1 MKVKVSDYIADF
13 LVDNGIDTMFM
24 ITGGGAM
31 HLDDSFGHKEGLHCV
46 FNHNEQG
53 CSVAAEG
60 YTRQQISRSL
70 RYQRSGRNECID
82 RCIGRMVRFHS
93 NVHRVR
99 PGKKRDDDMVYR
111 CSGTSVRRSGISD
124 RGKC

>member
-46 FNHNEQG
+46 DVYKRQSSY
-53 CSVAAEG
+53 CSFAIV
-60 YTRQQISRSL
+60 
-70 RYQRSGRNECID
+70 RYIARG
-82 RCIGRMVRFHS
+82 S
-93 NVHRVR
+93 NT
-99 PGKKRDDDMVYR
+99 
-111 CSGTSVRRSGISD
+111 C
-124 RGKC
+124 

>member
-60 YTRQQISRSL
+60 YTRL
-70 RYQRSGRNECID
+70 TNKCID

-93 NVHRVR
+93 DVHRVR